1 MLDTQLI
8 LKLLA
13 SFMIGSIPFAVISMW
28 GSGTNI
34 RDVGSGNPGF
44 NNVLRFDKRRALIA
58 LIGDVAKGCVP
69 VWLFYGDLAVL
80 EIGHVD
86 VAKGYVPI
94 WLFYGP
100 GMYSNFGWLFGMAA
114 VFGHCYSPW
123 LKFQGGKGI
132 ATSAGA
138 MLAMYPG
145 VAAMALAFF
154 VPVRVVG
161 GRFKIKEIGAWASM
175 LTWVF
180 FTVVIH
186 FLFGMPHT
194 KYAALMTIF
203 LVWRHKSNIA
213 RMLERS
219 TNG

>member
-13 SFMIGSIPFAVISMW
+13 SFAIGSIPFAVIAMW
-28 GSGTNI
+28 GSGTSIRNI
-34 RDVGSGNPGF
+34 GSGNPGF
-44 NNVLRFDKRRALIA
+44 NNVLRFDKRRALVA
-58 LIGDVAKGCVP
+58 LIGDLAKG
-69 VWLFYGDLAVL
+69 F
-80 EIGHVD
+80 
-86 VAKGYVPI
+86 VPI

-100 GMYSNFGWLFGMAA
+100 EHYINIAWLFGMGA

-123 LKFQGGKGI
+123 LRFQGGKGV

-145 VAAMALAFF
+145 VAALSLAFF
-154 VPVRVVG
+154 VPVRVLG
-161 GRFKIKEIGAWASM
+161 GRFKIREIGAWASL

-186 FLFGMPHT
+186 FLSGMPHT
-194 KYAALMTIF
+194 KYAALMTVF
-203 LVWRHKSNIA
+203 LVWRHKSNIG
-213 RMLERS
+213 RMLERGTES
-219 TNG
+219 

>member
-28 GSGTNI
+28 GSGTSI

-44 NNVLRFDKRRALIA
+44 NNVLRFDKRRAIIA
-58 LIGDVAKGCVP
+58 LIGD
-69 VWLFYGDLAVL
+69 L
-80 EIGHVD
+80 
-86 VAKGYVPI
+86 AKGYVPI

-100 GMYSNFGWLFGMAA
+100 EMYINFAWLFGMAA

-145 VAAMALAFF
+145 VAAMSLAFF

-161 GRFKIKEIGAWASM
+161 ARFKIKEIGAWASM
-175 LTWVF
+175 LTWAF

-186 FLFGMPHT
+186 FLSGMPHT

-213 RMLERS
+213 RMLGRGANS
-219 TNG
+219 